1 MTGRSKG
8 SLIFSYL
15 FGNKL
20 LTRLIICL
28 IFLLG
33 SLRVVTPFP
42 SDVMGRVWVLIV
54 SIPDRALSYHRLW

>member
-1 MTGRSKG
+1 MTGRLKD
-8 SLIFSYL
+8 LFFFQFYL
-15 FGNKL
+15 FGKEL
-20 LTRLIICL
+20 LTRVVICP

-54 SIPDRALSYHRLW
+54 SVPDCCSSQLP